1 MYKLDTFSIRR
12 KHDGMVSDNIAA
24 ANRVHPDL
32 MPGSRADVADPS
44 VTDILVVIPAFD
56 IRNDFR
62 ERDRRSARR
71 IFFLVVVRFNDL
83 NIEII
88 AQRLRRKLRQI
99 EEQIHADTVIRGEDD
114 LRSGIRQFFKLRLV
128 IRRKC
133 GRARSRWTIL

>member
-1 MYKLDTFSIRR
+1 M
-12 KHDGMVSDNIAA
+12 
-24 ANRVHPDL
+24 
-32 MPGSRADVADPS
+32 
-44 VTDILVVIPAFD
+44 TDIFVVIPAFD

-62 ERDRRSARR
+62 ERDRRSARC

-114 LRSGIRQFFKLRLV
+114 LRSRHPPVF
-128 IRRKC
+128 
-133 GRARSRWTIL
+133 